1 MKARLCSSGKWWL
14 IGEDN
19 DDDEFIA
26 DTRIVEVPEDIED
39 IDAYLCQLH
48 DEEEEAFCRVM
59 QAFASACTRS
69 TT

>member
-1 MKARLCSSGKWWL
+1 MNALLYANGFWSFV
-14 IGEDN
+14 E
-19 DDDEFIA
+19 DDDGECPYDDF
-26 DTRIVEVPEDIED
+26 RIVNVPESVED

-59 QAFASACTRS
+59 NAFASACTRS